1 MALTLDIK
9 PNDALEKSAL
19 NAAKALDL
27 VAANEKRANAL
38 SDKLGK
44 SFMAAGDA
52 AAYINK
58 QTESYGKRAE
68 KALSVS
74 ERAGKDAGSAQKK
87 RNAEA
92 GKGLATDKKD
102 TEEKKRNSEITRKIG
117 TAVTAVG
124 ASILAATAAATAMG
138 TALAL
143 SAKHAG
149 ESKQGALA
157 LLNAWT
163 HGRGEETMKRIDVF
177 AQQIGMSTEEARQKF
192 IDYRKTSR
200 WVTNQSAAD
209 LLKLRQDILAVS
221 KSSAIADEEIGSILS
236 NADNPAMFAAKL
248 AEVKR
253 AYGGVGSGALA
264 AADSLQSVDAA
275 QNRISNTVGEAL
287 AKLWKEIG
295 PSIGK
300 AANRLAGFVEELFK
314 SDEGKAALLGIAD
327 GFKSISEAINK
338 ENMTTALN
346 AIRATAEAVGTVV
359 KGVSAVFGGKI
370 GKSNDQLH
378 AATEAFDEN
387 ARALEEKRAEIFGRS
402 VADGLAAGIASGT
415 TDASNAAVAMAD
427 KTQVDFAK
435 ALGIQ
440 SPSKVFKKFGQQTVE
455 GFRIGE
461 ESELGA
467 SMPLQEAAAVMPK
480 PVPQQEAVAVMPAPT
495 KDKGNSRTTSGSS
508 IVIEN
513 LNVQGGG
520 TAEENARAIRQEIQ
534 MLMQAGQLARGY
546 A

>member
-19 NAAKALDL
+19 NAARALDV
-27 VAANEKRANAL
+27 VAANEKKANAL
-38 SDKLGK
+38 SDRLGK
-44 SFMAAGDA
+44 SFRSAGDA

-68 KALSVS
+68 RSMAVAD
-74 ERAGKDAGSAQKK
+74 RAGKGAAAAQKK
-87 RNAEA
+87 RNAES
-92 GKGLATDKKD
+92 GKGLATDKRD
-102 TEEKKRNSEITRKIG
+102 TDEKKRNSEITKKIG
-117 TAVTAVG
+117 TAVAGVA
-124 ASILAATAAATAMG
+124 ASIVAATAAATAMG
-138 TALAL
+138 AALAL
-143 SAKHAG
+143 SAKHAA

-163 HGRGEETMKRIDVF
+163 HGRGEETLKRIDQF
-177 AQQIGMSTEEARQKF
+177 AGQVGMSTEEARQKF

-209 LLKLRQDILAVS
+209 LLKLRQDIVAVS
-221 KSSAIADEEIGSILS
+221 KSTAVADEEIGSILS

-275 QNRISNTVGEAL
+275 QNRISNTVGETL

-300 AANRLAGFVEELFK
+300 AANRLADFVDSLLK
-314 SDEGKAALLGIAD
+314 SDEGKAALAGIAD

-346 AIRATAEAVGTVV
+346 AIRDTAEAVGTVI
-359 KGVSAVFGGKI
+359 KGVSAVFGGAI
-370 GKSNDQLH
+370 GKSNKQLH

-402 VADGLAAGIASGT
+402 VADGLASGIASGT

-427 KTQVDFAK
+427 KTSVDFAK

-440 SPSKVFKKFGQQTVE
+440 SPSKVFKKFGEQTVE
-455 GFRIGE
+455 GFRKGE
-461 ESELGA
+461 EDA
-467 SMPLQEAAAVMPK
+467 ITKDMPL
-480 PVPQQEAVAVMPAPT
+480 QEAVAVMPKSGSVAGAT
-495 KDKGNSRTTSGSS
+495 NNVTSG
-508 IVIEN
+508 VTIEN
-513 LNVQGGG
+513 LIVQSGGDPE
-520 TAEENARAIRQEIQ
+520 AIARSIRQEIQ
-534 MLMQAGQLARGY
+534 MLLQAGQLARGF